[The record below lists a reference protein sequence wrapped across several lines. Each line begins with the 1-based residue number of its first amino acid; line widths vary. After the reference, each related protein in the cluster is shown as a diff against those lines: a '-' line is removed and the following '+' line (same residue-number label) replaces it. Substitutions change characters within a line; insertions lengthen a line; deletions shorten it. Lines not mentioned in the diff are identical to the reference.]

1 MKGRKYYSETTYR
14 LEEDNNGQ
22 TFYKHGVKIF
32 DVLGRLTKYHPEDF
46 KDQDDYVEL
55 RTKYGESIWLKDPE
69 MLHVELKLGIL
80 PEFDHLRLWYN
91 EFSYRDEVHRA
102 ELRSKRPFPFDSS
115 DVFCD
120 FTIYDNLYNNIVA
133 LKNAGNEYAEELE
146 VIYLVNR
153 LTEEKIWEE

>member
-1 MKGRKYYSETTYR
+1 MKGIKYYSETVYR
-14 LEEDNNGQ
+14 LEEDSNGE
-22 TFYKHGVKIF
+22 TFYKHCVNIK
-32 DVLGRLTKYHPEDF
+32 DVLGRLTKYRPDDF
-46 KDQDDYVEL
+46 KNQDYVEL

-80 PEFDHLRLWYN
+80 PEFDHLRIWYN

-102 ELRSKRPFPFDSS
+102 DLRSKRVFLFNSS
-115 DVFCD
+115 DIFCD

-146 VIYLVNR
+146 LIYLVNR
-153 LTEEKIWEE
+153 LTEEKI